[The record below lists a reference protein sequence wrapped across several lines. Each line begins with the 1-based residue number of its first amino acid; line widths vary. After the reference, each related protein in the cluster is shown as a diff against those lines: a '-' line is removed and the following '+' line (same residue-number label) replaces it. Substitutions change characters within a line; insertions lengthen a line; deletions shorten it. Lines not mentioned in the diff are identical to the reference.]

1 MSNLT
6 FLNLKSKVVL
16 ITNRVL
22 LLIVNK
28 FSLLNDKDLVR

>member
-22 LLIVNK
+22 LLIMNK